1 MLTRTLDEILKD
13 FGASMGLDL
22 SFDEK
27 GVCRLELAK
36 LAAVDIK
43 ANEDD
48 GTLTIS
54 SVIREEL
61 PDPVTYSTILD
72 LLALAL
78 DPAHRGGNSPVV
90 GRDDESGFVVM
101 YEVAT
106 PSVLCAVLDGTGA
119 VPTPLPLSGASDM
132 TGTPIRLK
140 NGDGEVFTELFE
152 DIYFYPINGFLTEFY
167 VRDAVTGNALMLC
180 PQFDKNMVDYGY
192 YTKTTEK
199 ITVNAS
205 SQE

>member
-1 MLTRTLDEILKD
+1 MLTRTLDEILRD
-13 FGASMGLDL
+13 FGTGMGLDL

-48 GTLTIS
+48 GTLTLS
-54 SVIREEL
+54 SVVREEL
-61 PDPVTYSTILD
+61 PDPITYSTILD

-90 GRDDESGFVVM
+90 GRDDESGLVVM

-106 PSVLCAVLDGTGA
+106 PSALNRRPLADIFSEFLKTYSAVSALLDNQEA
-119 VPTPLPLSGASDM
+119 VAA
-132 TGTPIRLK
+132 K
-140 NGDGEVFTELFE
+140 AKA
-152 DIYFYPINGFLTEFY
+152 
-167 VRDAVTGNALMLC
+167 DAAPAGM
-180 PQFDKNMVDYGY
+180 
-192 YTKTTEK
+192 
-199 ITVNAS
+199 
-205 SQE
+205 

>member
-90 GRDDESGFVVM
+90 GRDDESGLVVM

-106 PSVLCAVLDGTGA
+106 PSALNRRPFADIFNEFLKTYGA
-119 VPTPLPLSGASDM
+119 VSALLD
-132 TGTPIRLK
+132 
-140 NGDGEVFTELFE
+140 NQ
-152 DIYFYPINGFLTEFY
+152 
-167 VRDAVTGNALMLC
+167 DAVAAKAKADAATAGM
-180 PQFDKNMVDYGY
+180 
-192 YTKTTEK
+192 
-199 ITVNAS
+199 
-205 SQE
+205 

>member
-13 FGASMGLDL
+13 FGAGMGLDL

-27 GVCRLELAK
+27 GVCRLELA
-36 LAAVDIK
+36 AVDIR

-54 SVIREEL
+54 SVLREEL
-61 PDPVTYSTILD
+61 PDPITYSTTLD

-90 GRDDESGFVVM
+90 GRDDESGLVVM

-106 PSVLCAVLDGTGA
+106 PSALNRRPLADIFREFLKTYSAVSALLDNQEA
-119 VPTPLPLSGASDM
+119 VAA
-132 TGTPIRLK
+132 K
-140 NGDGEVFTELFE
+140 AKA
-152 DIYFYPINGFLTEFY
+152 
-167 VRDAVTGNALMLC
+167 DAAPAG
-180 PQFDKNMVDYGY
+180 
-192 YTKTTEK
+192 
-199 ITVNAS
+199 I
-205 SQE
+205 

>member
-13 FGASMGLDL
+13 FGAGMGLDL

-27 GVCRLELAK
+27 GVCRLELA
-36 LAAVDIK
+36 AVDIR

-54 SVIREEL
+54 SVLREEL
-61 PDPVTYSTILD
+61 PDPITYSTILD

-90 GRDDESGFVVM
+90 GRDDESGLVVM

-106 PSVLCAVLDGTGA
+106 PSALNRRPLADIFSEFLKTYSAVSALLDNQEA
-119 VPTPLPLSGASDM
+119 VAA
-132 TGTPIRLK
+132 K
-140 NGDGEVFTELFE
+140 AKA
-152 DIYFYPINGFLTEFY
+152 
-167 VRDAVTGNALMLC
+167 DAAPAG
-180 PQFDKNMVDYGY
+180 
-192 YTKTTEK
+192 
-199 ITVNAS
+199 I
-205 SQE
+205 